1 MLISVNQQYSSINF
15 LKAEDKM
22 EMVTYK
28 SL

>member
-1 MLISVNQQYSSINF
+1 MLINVNQQYSNINF
-15 LKAEDKM
+15 LKAENKM